1 MDDKVEFLPTQ
12 VLREPKTKLRDIDKE
27 SIEFLELCD
36 SLREKGFLN
45 SILVRP
51 QGDTGEVFEI
61 VDGLCRFT
69 ASKEIGLP
77 LVPCI
82 IREISDKDVLALQI
96 QANAISLETK
106 PAEYAHQ
113 IKKMMAL
120 DPDLTQSMVARL
132 IRKSPSWVGN
142 LLSLPRLLVDVQK
155 MVDRGE
161 ISLQNAY
168 MLAKIPRSMQK
179 DYVDKAKLMPAKEFK
194 ALAAACVKHFQ
205 EAVKQGKMDAFY
217 ADKFQPVAHLRSCKE
232 VEDELFRKTTGALTC
247 ATEGC
252 QSVLDGFYAG
262 LRWVCH
268 LDRPSVQEQEDNIRK
283 QRERQVLDVRLSN

>member
-12 VLREPKTKLRDIDKE
+12 VLREPKIKLRVVDRE

-51 QGDTGEVFEI
+51 QNDIEGEVYEI
-61 VDGLCRFT
+61 VDGLSRFT
-69 ASKEIGLP
+69 AARDVGLSM
-77 LVPCI
+77 VPCI
-82 IREISDKDVLALQI
+82 IREISDKDVLAIQI

-113 IKKMMAL
+113 IKKMMVA
-120 DPDLTQSMVARL
+120 DPDLTQSQVACL
-132 IRKSPSWVGN
+132 IRKSPSWVGSCLSLAN
-142 LLSLPRLLVDVQK
+142 LLKAIQV

-161 ISLQNAY
+161 IPLQNAY
-168 MLAKIPRSMQK
+168 MLAKIPKSMQK
-179 DYVDKAKLMPAKEFK
+179 DYVDKAKLMPPKEFRP
-194 ALAAACVKHFQ
+194 LAAACVKHFM
-205 EAVKQGKMDAFY
+205 EAVKKGKMDAFY
-217 ADKFQPVAHLRSCKE
+217 SDKFQAVAHLRSLKE
-232 VEDELFRKTTGALTC
+232 VEEEMLRRNTGALTC
-247 ATEGC
+247 TGEGC

-268 LDRPSVQEQEDNIRK
+268 LDRPSVREQEDNIRR
-283 QRERQVLDVRLSN
+283 QRERQVLDVRLD

>member
-12 VLREPKTKLRDIDKE
+12 VLREPKIKLRDVDRE

-51 QGDTGEVFEI
+51 QHDTEGVYEV

-69 ASKEIGLP
+69 ASKQIGLP

-82 IREISDKDVLALQI
+82 IREISDKDVLAIQI

-113 IKKMMAL
+113 IKKMMAA

-142 LLSLPRLLVDVQK
+142 LLNLTNLLKDIQV

-161 ISLQNAY
+161 IPLQNAY
-168 MLAKIPRSMQK
+168 MLAKIPKSMQK
-179 DYVDKAKLMPAKEFK
+179 DYVDKAKLMPAKEFRP
-194 ALAAACVKHFQ
+194 LAAACVKHFM
-205 EAVKQGKMDAFY
+205 EAVKKGKMDAFY
-217 ADKFQPVAHLRSCKE
+217 ADKFQPVAHLRSLKE
-232 VEDELFRKTTGALTC
+232 VEEELLRRSTGALTC
-247 ATEGC
+247 TGEGC

-268 LDRPSVQEQEDNIRK
+268 LDRPSVREQEDNIRR
-283 QRERQVLDVRLSN
+283 QRERKVLDVQLD